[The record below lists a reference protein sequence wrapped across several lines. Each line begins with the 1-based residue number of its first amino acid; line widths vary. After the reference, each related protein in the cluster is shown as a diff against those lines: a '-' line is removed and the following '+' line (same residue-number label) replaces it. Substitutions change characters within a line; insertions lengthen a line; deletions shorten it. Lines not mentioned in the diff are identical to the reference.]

1 MSNQNNTPQEVHNKF
16 NIRLLQRV
24 DTKIRE
30 KVSESQRNIHVLTAH
45 KPGPSKPAGKK
56 KPPDVF
62 PYSNRPKGVPVT
74 FLLNKDFQG
83 AITPQQGPMDEPNQ
97 TVSEQ
102 INTYGQPNQ
111 MQPNQIYGYS
121 MGQQMYGQ
129 QQQMLG
135 QAQIFGQQQ
144 MHFQPMYGQSILG
157 PVPQM
162 IPQPAERYP
171 PVPMIETDNF
181 TKASREQYSPT
192 GIYDDN
198 DSKSDYGSRD
208 SDSSDVFKNQKK
220 RQSAFERLGP
230 QTKQTKPKLTINLCL
245 DKEQP
250 IREVVTKQVPV
261 YERDEIMTS
270 TDPTVM
276 KFRYLW
282 PWKNTIK
289 LKRSVTARSSKT
301 VMILERE
308 QVEEEYKNDNLFM
321 IVSVVGF
328 PPSWTKENVLDAI
341 LEDLKEK
348 SFIPCFIEFNSR
360 NCKFLVNRCRS
371 ALLALHWQGFSI
383 RKDDVELM
391 ITISVTCLN
400 TKVLEYIPRLVI
412 RNRLIFGY
420 DGKKVDLSE
429 FTLKSDISN
438 FIYFPLNRPTNQAE
452 IIELIQ
458 SCDWEHLEHLD
469 LSHNRLTSIQ
479 DFDLV
484 SKLPKL
490 LHLDLSYNL
499 LDNVQSVLPL
509 RGLMLQS
516 LSLEGNPL
524 CLNYV
529 DGDYYIKVFKTLFP
543 CLREL
548 DGVPIQRGH
557 RMPEL
562 KQCYC
567 LSDAKPLV
575 EKFVSYFFRLLD
587 LEPEKRGSIQEM
599 YHKDAV
605 LTVTTNKKLRYNHE
619 YSLTRQLFHRSRCLV
634 EGNYDFVQSSEK
646 IGKLIYNW
654 PHLRHDIHSFNID
667 VMMHTESQTLLRI
680 NGIVSTRSES
690 LADEEK
696 VLAFTRT
703 VLLVCED
710 GVEYKIYN
718 EMLYWDEATKE
729 CAANAF
735 TVAIVQNETP
745 SWKFESPLDDE
756 SKSNLINVFSK
767 LTGLNSRQSSRC
779 LEEKDWDL
787 KIALEYFMKLLKLD
801 NIECLAN

>member
-1 MSNQNNTPQEVHNKF
+1 M
-16 NIRLLQRV
+16 LQRG
-24 DTKIRE
+24 DTTHTKIRE
-30 KVSESQRNIHVLTAH
+30 KVSKNQRNIHVLTKH
-45 KPGPSKPAGKK
+45 KPGPSKPPDYK
-56 KPPDVF
+56 KPRSTL
-62 PYSNRPKGVPVT
+62 PYSNRPKGVPLK
-74 FLLNKDFQG
+74 FLLNTDFQG
-83 AITPQQGPMDEPNQ
+83 AITPQQESMDEPNQ

-102 INTYGQPNQ
+102 INTYDQSTFFQTKPSMNQPIQ
-111 MQPNQIYGYS
+111 MQQPNQIYGYS

-129 QQQMLG
+129 QQML
-135 QAQIFGQQQ
+135 
-144 MHFQPMYGQSILG
+144 FQPMYGQSILG
-157 PVPQM
+157 PAPQM
-162 IPQPAERYP
+162 LTQSAEEYP
-171 PVPMIETDNF
+171 PMPRIQTDNF
-181 TKASREQYSPT
+181 TNASREQYSPT

-198 DSKSDYGSRD
+198 DSKSDDGSRD
-208 SDSSDVFKNQKK
+208 SDSSDVLENQKR

-245 DKEQP
+245 DKDQS

-270 TDPTVM
+270 TDPTVV

-282 PWKNTIK
+282 PWKNTIQ
-289 LKRSVTARSSKT
+289 LKRSVTVRSSKT
-301 VMILERE
+301 VMMLERE

-328 PPSWTKENVLDAI
+328 PPSWNKENVLDAI

-391 ITISVTCLN
+391 ITISVTTLN

-412 RNRLIFGY
+412 RNRLICGY
-420 DGKKVDLSE
+420 DGQKIDLSE

-452 IIELIQ
+452 LIDLIQ
-458 SCDWEHLEHLD
+458 GCDWENLDQLD

-499 LDNVQSVLPL
+499 LDNIQSVLPL

-529 DGDYYIKVFKTLFP
+529 DGDYYIKVFRTLFS
-543 CLREL
+543 CLRKL
-548 DGVPIQRGH
+548 DGVSIQRGH
-557 RMPEL
+557 QMPEL
-562 KQCYC
+562 KPCYC
-567 LSDAKPLV
+567 LIDAKPLV

-587 LEPEKRGSIQEM
+587 LEPDKRNPIQEM

-605 LTVTTNKKLRYNHE
+605 LTITSKIKLRYNHE
-619 YSLTRQLFHRSRCLV
+619 YSLVRQLFLRSRCLA
-634 EGNYDFVQSSEK
+634 EGNYDFVQGSEK
-646 IGKLIYNW
+646 IGKLIHKW

-667 VMMHTESQTLLRI
+667 VMMHTETQTLLRI
-680 NGIVSTRSES
+680 NGIVSTSTES
-690 LADEEK
+690 LADDEK

-710 GVEYKIYN
+710 GIEYKIYN

-735 TVAIVQNETP
+735 RVAIVQDKTP
-745 SWKFESPLDDE
+745 SWKFEGPLDDE
-756 SKSNLINVFSK
+756 SKSSLINAFSK
-767 LTGLNSRQSSRC
+767 LTGLNSCQSSRC

-787 KIALEYFMKLLKLD
+787 KIALEYFSKLLKLD

>member
-1 MSNQNNTPQEVHNKF
+1 MSNQNNAPKQDHNKF
-16 NIRLLQRV
+16 NLRLLQRT
-24 DTKIRE
+24 DTINTKIRE
-30 KVSESQRNIHVLTAH
+30 KGLDNQRNFHVLAAH
-45 KPGPSKPAGKK
+45 KAGPSKPADNKE
-56 KPPDVF
+56 PPRDTLSYV
-62 PYSNRPKGVPVT
+62 NRPKGVPVT
-74 FLLNKDFQG
+74 FLLNQDFQG
-83 AITPQQGPMDEPNQ
+83 AITPQEGPMDEPNR

-102 INTYGQPNQ
+102 LNTYDQSTFLQAKPSFNQPIQ
-111 MQPNQIYGYS
+111 MQQPNQIYGYS
-121 MGQQMYGQ
+121 MG
-129 QQQMLG
+129 QQMLG

-144 MHFQPMYGQSILG
+144 MLFQPMYGQSILG
-157 PVPQM
+157 PAPQM
-162 IPQPAERYP
+162 LTQPAERW
-171 PVPMIETDNF
+171 PMIQTDNF
-181 TKASREQYSPT
+181 TNASREQYSPT

-208 SDSSDVFKNQKK
+208 SDSSDVLENQKK

-245 DKEQP
+245 DKDQP

-270 TDPTVM
+270 TDPTVV
-276 KFRYLW
+276 KFRYFW
-282 PWKNTIK
+282 PWKNTIQ

-301 VMILERE
+301 VMMLERE

-348 SFIPCFIEFNSR
+348 SFIPCFIEFNSK

-391 ITISVTCLN
+391 ITISVTTLN

-420 DGKKVDLSE
+420 DGRKVDLSE

-438 FIYFPLNRPTNQAE
+438 FIYFPLNHPTNQSE
-452 IIELIQ
+452 LIELIQ
-458 SCDWEHLEHLD
+458 GCDWENLD
-469 LSHNRLTSIQ
+469 QLNLSHNRLTSIQ

-499 LDNVQSVLPL
+499 LDDIQSVLPL

-548 DGVPIQRGH
+548 DGISIQRGR

-567 LSDAKPLV
+567 LCDAKPLV

-587 LEPEKRGSIQEM
+587 LEPDKRTPIQEM
-599 YHKDAV
+599 YHRDAV
-605 LTVTTNKKLRYNHE
+605 LTVTSKMKLRYNHE
-619 YSLTRQLFHRSRCLV
+619 YSLVRQLFHRSRCLA

-654 PHLRHDIHSFNID
+654 PQLRHDIHSFNID
-667 VMMHTESQTLLRI
+667 VMMHTERQTLLQI
-680 NGIVSTRSES
+680 NGIVSTRSETLS
-690 LADEEK
+690 DEEK

-710 GVEYKIYN
+710 GIEYKIYN

-735 TVAIVQNETP
+735 TVAIVSIVIPKRITQVQ
-745 SWKFESPLDDE
+745 
-756 SKSNLINVFSK
+756 I
-767 LTGLNSRQSSRC
+767 
-779 LEEKDWDL
+779 
-787 KIALEYFMKLLKLD
+787 IY
-801 NIECLAN
+801 

>member
-1 MSNQNNTPQEVHNKF
+1 MPKLASLGFREAIFEFVFTRRIQAGTNCLTCRLDLGQE
-16 NIRLLQRV
+16 
-24 DTKIRE
+24 
-30 KVSESQRNIHVLTAH
+30 S
-45 KPGPSKPAGKK
+45 
-56 KPPDVF
+56 
-62 PYSNRPKGVPVT
+62 
-74 FLLNKDFQG
+74 
-83 AITPQQGPMDEPNQ
+83 MDEPNR

-102 INTYGQPNQ
+102 INTYDQSTFYQTKPSMNQPIQ
-111 MQPNQIYGYS
+111 MQQPNQIYGYS

-129 QQQMLG
+129 QQML
-135 QAQIFGQQQ
+135 
-144 MHFQPMYGQSILG
+144 FQPMYGQSILG
-157 PVPQM
+157 PAPQM
-162 IPQPAERYP
+162 LTQSAEGYPSIPRIQ
-171 PVPMIETDNF
+171 TDNF
-181 TKASREQYSPT
+181 TNASREQYSPT

-198 DSKSDYGSRD
+198 DSKSDDGSRD
-208 SDSSDVFKNQKK
+208 SDSSDVLENQKR

-245 DKEQP
+245 DKDQP
-250 IREVVTKQVPV
+250 IREVVSKQVPV

-270 TDPTVM
+270 TDPTVV

-282 PWKNTIK
+282 PWKNTIQ
-289 LKRSVTARSSKT
+289 LKRSVTARSSK
-301 VMILERE
+301 
-308 QVEEEYKNDNLFM
+308 
-321 IVSVVGF
+321 VVGF

-391 ITISVTCLN
+391 ITISVTTLN

-412 RNRLIFGY
+412 RNRLICGY
-420 DGKKVDLSE
+420 DGQKVDLSE

-452 IIELIQ
+452 LIDLIQ
-458 SCDWEHLEHLD
+458 GCDWENLDQLD

-499 LDNVQSVLPL
+499 LDNIQSVLPL

-529 DGDYYIKVFKTLFP
+529 DGDYYIKVFRTLFP
-543 CLREL
+543 CLR
-548 DGVPIQRGH
+548 
-557 RMPEL
+557 
-562 KQCYC
+562 K
-567 LSDAKPLV
+567 
-575 EKFVSYFFRLLD
+575 
-587 LEPEKRGSIQEM
+587 LE
-599 YHKDAV
+599 
-605 LTVTTNKKLRYNHE
+605 T
-619 YSLTRQLFHRSRCLV
+619 
-634 EGNYDFVQSSEK
+634 
-646 IGKLIYNW
+646 
-654 PHLRHDIHSFNID
+654 
-667 VMMHTESQTLLRI
+667 QTLLRI
-680 NGIVSTRSES
+680 NGIVSTSTES
-690 LADEEK
+690 LADDEK

-710 GVEYKIYN
+710 GIEYKIYN

-735 TVAIVQNETP
+735 RVAIVSIISKTIAQVQIFIEVRVTIIFLPCIDTIKKNE
-745 SWKFESPLDDE
+745 
-756 SKSNLINVFSK
+756 N
-767 LTGLNSRQSSRC
+767 
-779 LEEKDWDL
+779 
-787 KIALEYFMKLLKLD
+787 
-801 NIECLAN
+801 